1 MPTGHARNRHRGYS
15 RLSRLAA
22 GAVSAERLRRHLA
35 KSGRTLAGQKLWTK
49 AEIEHLRRTYPDYR
63 KACALLPSRSLSAI
77 KSKAFRLRITRTRRI
92 WSDNDVERLKAP
104 YRRGRPMHEIL
115 ALLPG
120 KTKNQIWTRARHSG
134 WRRPQR
140 PPKIY
145 ELKPY
150 DDVRARAFTSKLS
163 MRELACLS
171 VTGSYFLQQ
180 PSRNNWRKISKA
192 VEMLEGQLSVVWSD
206 K

>member
-1 MPTGHARNRHRGYS
+1 MPTGHARNRHCGYS
-15 RLSRLAA
+15 RLSRLTS
-22 GAVSAERLRRHLA
+22 GAVSAERLRWHMA

-63 KACALLPSRSLSAI
+63 KARALLPNRSLSAI
-77 KSKAFRLRITRTRRI
+77 RSKAFRLRITRTRRI
-92 WSDNDVERLKAP
+92 WSDNDVKRLKAP

-115 ALLPG
+115 ASLPG
-120 KTKNQIWTRARHSG
+120 KTKEQIWTRAYHSG
-134 WRRPQR
+134 WRRPQT
-140 PPKIY
+140 PTKTY

-150 DDVRARAFTSKLS
+150 DDVRTRAFASKLS

-171 VTGSYFLQQ
+171 VTGNYFLQQ
-180 PSRNNWRKISKA
+180 RSRNNWRKISKA
-192 VEMLEGQLSVVWSD
+192 VEMLEGQLSVAWSD

>member
-22 GAVSAERLRRHLA
+22 GAVSAERLRRHMA
-35 KSGRTLAGQKLWTK
+35 KSGRTLAGAEIMDQ

-63 KACALLPSRSLSAI
+63 KACALLPNRSLSAI
-77 KSKAFRLRITRTRRI
+77 KSNAFRLRITRTRRI
-92 WSDNDVERLKAP
+92 WSDNDVKRLKAP

-150 DDVRARAFTSKLS
+150 DEVRARAFTSKLS

-171 VTGSYFLQQ
+171 VLQQ
-180 PSRNNWRKISKA
+180 PSRNNWRKIGKA